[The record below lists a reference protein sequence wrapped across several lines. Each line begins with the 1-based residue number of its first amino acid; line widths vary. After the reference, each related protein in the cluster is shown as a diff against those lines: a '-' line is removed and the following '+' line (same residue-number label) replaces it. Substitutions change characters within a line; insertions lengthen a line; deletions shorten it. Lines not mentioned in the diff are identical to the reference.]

1 MGIIVQNVR
10 GLALVLHVHLLP
22 HLLLH
27 FPVSV
32 HVAYSTTPPKKTLL
46 KRYLFLTTERICS
59 TIGST
64 NTAVGPRCILP
75 GHIHV

>member
-46 KRYLFLTTERICS
+46 KRYQKSNLFSICVSGFKSQIMTTF
-59 TIGST
+59 
-64 NTAVGPRCILP
+64 APL
-75 GHIHV
+75 